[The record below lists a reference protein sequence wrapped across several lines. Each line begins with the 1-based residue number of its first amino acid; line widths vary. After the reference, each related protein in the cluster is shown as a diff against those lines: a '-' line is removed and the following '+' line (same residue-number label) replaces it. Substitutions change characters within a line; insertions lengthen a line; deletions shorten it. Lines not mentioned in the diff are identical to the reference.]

1 MLTTIS
7 RVVLFTI
14 FISVIT
20 GKILEGWDSG
30 SECVWLFQIF
40 NRSKMIHI
48 IEVASI
54 ATPASRISGDAT
66 LVKDGDFPF
75 MVSVTLNDAHI
86 CGGFIYNSRFIV
98 TAASCVYQYNVF
110 F

>member
-1 MLTTIS
+1 
-7 RVVLFTI
+7 
-14 FISVIT
+14 
-20 GKILEGWDSG
+20 
-30 SECVWLFQIF
+30 
-40 NRSKMIHI
+40 MIHI

-98 TAASCVYQYNVF
+98 TAASCVYQYNGF
-110 F
+110 LNYKRLTFSIFARSALTILGKLLLKFK